1 MTSSEVLTRLQP
13 VGHRLPR
20 VTAGVLLL
28 LFVCIGLT
36 GHDPWKADEAY
47 TFGIVY
53 SMIASGDW
61 VVPTLAGE
69 AFVEKPPL
77 VYMLAALMAS
87 ITSAWLPLHDGARL
101 ASGVLSAT
109 TLVATAMSARTMF
122 GAGHGRLAALVLAGS
137 LGYVMHARMLLT
149 DLGVVAGVAVA
160 LHGFVMVHARRRVL
174 KPGALIGVG
183 AGIAFL
189 SKGLVGIAA
198 LLAMA
203 VLLPVVFRVWRTSR
217 YVYALLI
224 ASLFALPWVL
234 VWTVALYLH
243 SPTLFYE
250 WFWMNNVGRFFGF
263 AVSTLGAAHEP
274 GFLLETIP
282 WFTFPALPLMLLAWW
297 RNRTEWRDSPG
308 VQAGSMFVL
317 LYTLMLVMSSSARA
331 NYLLPVLP
339 ALAMLAA
346 PAATMLPRSINRIG
360 TAATLS
366 VFVAVALFVWIV
378 WAIAVSQGNPPDWPL
393 LTKHLPRDQPFVWA
407 TYPFVLATLLTS
419 LLVAIVVVH
428 RRTPSRLLTSWCA
441 GILLFGVAASQL
453 WMPWIDAAKSYR
465 EPFTQMR
472 AHLPYDQYCLSR
484 HAVGESERGLLH
496 YFLGAIPTRYQAN
509 AEAMCPFVLVQ
520 GFQHD
525 ASALHAFHNPR
536 VLWRGARRGDQRE
549 QFWLLDLRNEAE
561 ASVPLKDMAMGG
573 AEEAIAKRQLALA
586 LFARR
591 LPVVENDR
599 AQKY

>member
-1 MTSSEVLTRLQP
+1 MTSSARRTRLQP

-20 VTAGVLLL
+20 VTAVVLL

-47 TFGIVY
+47 TYGIVY

-61 VVPTLAGE
+61 VVPTLADE
-69 AFVEKPPL
+69 AFVEKPPI
-77 VYMLAALMAS
+77 VYM
-87 ITSAWLPLHDGARL
+87 
-101 ASGVLSAT
+101 
-109 TLVATAMSARTMF
+109 
-122 GAGHGRLAALVLAGS
+122 
-137 LGYVMHARMLLT
+137 
-149 DLGVVAGVAVA
+149 
-160 LHGFVMVHARRRVL
+160 
-174 KPGALIGVG
+174 
-183 AGIAFL
+183 
-189 SKGLVGIAA
+189 
-198 LLAMA
+198 
-203 VLLPVVFRVWRTSR
+203 
-217 YVYALLI
+217 
-224 ASLFALPWVL
+224 
-234 VWTVALYLH
+234 
-243 SPTLFYE
+243 
-250 WFWMNNVGRFFGF
+250 
-263 AVSTLGAAHEP
+263 
-274 GFLLETIP
+274 
-282 WFTFPALPLMLLAWW
+282 
-297 RNRTEWRDSPG
+297 
-308 VQAGSMFVL
+308 
-317 LYTLMLVMSSSARA
+317 LMLVMSSSARA

-339 ALAMLAA
+339 ALATLAA

-520 GFQHD
+520 GFQND